1 MINEMEAFLSA
12 QYRARAASRTWN
24 VSACQSGAQAF
35 DEWRKGLCGT
45 LREAL
50 RLPRP
55 PLNISLCMEATEKKD
70 GYTRLR
76 LTYLSEEGLRT
87 PAYLLAPDGADAGTP
102 FVVCLHGHGYGCKD
116 VAGLRQEESYQKGF
130 ALRVCRAG
138 MIALAPELAG
148 FGELRL
154 PEELA
159 GEDDGQ
165 SSCHRLAVNLL
176 ACGRTLLG
184 VRVNQAMRAMDAAR
198 AIYPGCALGMMGIS
212 GGGTIT
218 ALTAALDAR
227 VRACVVSG
235 YANTF
240 ERSIL
245 AMRHCVDNYWP
256 DMVGQMEMPDLL
268 CAIAPRPML
277 WETGSRDPIYP
288 QAAALCAAQTVRAC
302 YDRLGA
308 AQDFEVDAFDGEHE
322 IHGTRAFS
330 FLREHCVGA
339 SC

>member
-1 MINEMEAFLSA
+1 MMSEMEAFLSA
-12 QYRARAASRTWN
+12 QYRARTASRTWN
-24 VSACQSGAQAF
+24 VSACLNGAQAF
-35 DEWRKGLCGT
+35 DAWRTGLCGT

-50 RLPRP
+50 RLPEP
-55 PLNISLCMEATEKKD
+55 PLDISLYVERAEKED

-87 PAYLLAPDGADAGTP
+87 PAYLLEPDGADARTP
-102 FVVCLHGHGYGCKD
+102 VVVCLHGHGYGCRD
-116 VAGLRQEESYQKGF
+116 VVGLREGASYQKRF
-130 ALRVCRAG
+130 ALGVCRAG
-138 MIALAPELAG
+138 MIAFAPELAG

-154 PEELA
+154 SEEL
-159 GEDDGQ
+159 DGGKDEQ
-165 SSCHRLAVNLL
+165 SSCHRLAMNLL

-198 AIYPGCALGMMGIS
+198 TIHPGCTLGVMGIS

-218 ALTAALDAR
+218 ALTAALDER
-227 VRACVVSG
+227 VRACVISG

-245 AMRHCVDNYWP
+245 AMHHCVDNYWP

-268 CAIAPRPML
+268 CAFAPRPML

-288 QAAALCAAQTVRAC
+288 QAAALYAAQTVRAC
-302 YDRLGA
+302 YDRQGA
-308 AQDFEVDAFDGEHE
+308 ARSFEVDAFEGEHE
-322 IHGTRAFS
+322 VHGARAFS
-330 FLREHCVGA
+330 FLREHCA
-339 SC
+339 EAPC

>member
-1 MINEMEAFLSA
+1 MMSEMEAFLSA

-24 VSACQSGAQAF
+24 VSACQSGSQAF
-35 DEWRKGLCGT
+35 DAWRTGLCGT

-50 RLPRP
+50 RLPEP
-55 PLNISLCMEATEKKD
+55 PLDISLSSETAEKKD

-87 PAYLLAPDGADAGTP
+87 PAYLLAPDGAHARTP
-102 FVVCLHGHGYGCKD
+102 VVVCLHGHGYGCKD
-116 VAGLRQEESYQKGF
+116 VAGLREEESYQKSF

-138 MIALAPELAG
+138 LIALAPELAG

-159 GEDDGQ
+159 GGDDRQ

-198 AIYPGCALGMMGIS
+198 AIFPGCALGMMGIS

-288 QAAALCAAQTVRAC
+288 QEAALCAAQTVRAC

-322 IHGTRAFS
+322 IHGTRAFA

-339 SC
+339 PC